1 LYFENIVTLSDA
13 LTVLRLVAAGRHSLS
28 MTVRAESKCRFIK
41 TQPYFLEMAL
51 AGDINEESNSD

>member
-1 LYFENIVTLSDA
+1 
-13 LTVLRLVAAGRHSLS
+13 

-51 AGDINEESNSD
+51 AGEFNEESKNA